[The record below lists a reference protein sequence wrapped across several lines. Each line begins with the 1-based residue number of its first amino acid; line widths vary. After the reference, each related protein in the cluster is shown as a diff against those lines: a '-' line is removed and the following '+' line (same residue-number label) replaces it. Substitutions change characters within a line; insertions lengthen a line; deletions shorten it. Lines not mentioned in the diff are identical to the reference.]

1 VVASLQGL
9 FFDTDSHE
17 PRPAALPDIARM
29 ADMIQLNPNQQYRL
43 LGYADVRGG
52 AAHNQRLSLRRAER
66 VRELLIQNGVPAT
79 QITAVGRGAITDTR
93 QTSSAVLQQNR
104 RVDLECI
111 PQ

>member
-1 VVASLQGL
+1 MARVVLAGCNPA
-9 FFDTDSHE
+9 E
-17 PRPAALPDIARM
+17 PVSTSR
-29 ADMIQLNPNQQYRL
+29 
-43 LGYADVRGG
+43 
-52 AAHNQRLSLRRAER
+52 RRAKIILDFSPTIQAAKT
-66 VRELLIQNGVPAT
+66 RELLIQNGVPAT